1 MQPRVRSVNVAAAA
15 GILTG
20 AGKST
25 RRTGIDKRPVDGR
38 ISTGAN
44 QLTGDTICAT
54 KYHGGPDQAIYAYA
68 EEDAQWWAAQ
78 LGRTLMPGALGEN
91 LTTTGIDLTNAV
103 IGSRWTVGSTVLE
116 VSCPRVPCRTLQA
129 FWNVPRLMK
138 TFTQA
143 CRPGAYFRIHTP
155 GELGAGDEMTV
166 VHVPAHGVTIEET
179 FRALSGDRLLA
190 ARLLEAPEL
199 PAKIHRLAGKWL
211 AAVE

>member
-1 MQPRVRSVNVAAAA
+1 MQPRVRSVNVAAVA

-20 AGKST
+20 AGTST

-68 EEDAQWWAAQ
+68 EEDARWWAAQ
-78 LGRTLMPGALGEN
+78 LERTLAPGAFGEN
-91 LTTTGIDLTNAV
+91 LTTTGIDLTKAV

-143 CRPGAYFRIHTP
+143 CRPGAYFRIRTP
-155 GELGAGDEMTV
+155 GELGAGDEITV

-179 FRALSGDRLLA
+179 FRALSGERSLA

-199 PAKIHRLAGKWL
+199 PVKIHQLAGKWL